1 MSETSPFQLLHSIA
15 EASIAQAAG
24 LPAQA
29 DIQQFW
35 TGVAFKFAGYSLVAA
50 MNDVSEIISVPSL
63 TKLPGV
69 KPWVLGVA
77 NVRGR
82 LIPVMDLASFT
93 QQQGSQSKLANKRLL
108 IVEKDEVLNGLVVD
122 VVEGIQHF
130 ATEDFVQQEQ
140 HAPPRVAQFAEGSYK
155 KQQQQWTVINVRQ
168 LITSA
173 EFMQVAV

>member
-1 MSETSPFQLLHSIA
+1 MSEANPFELLQSIA
-15 EASIAQAAG
+15 QASIAQAAG

-29 DIQQFW
+29 DVQQFW
-35 TGVAFKFAGYSLVAA
+35 TGVAFKFAGFSLVAA
-50 MNDVSEIISVPSL
+50 MNDVSEIISVPAL

-82 LIPVMDLASFT
+82 LIPVMDLANF
-93 QQQGSQSKLANKRLL
+93 SQHDASQKKLSDQRLL
-108 IVEKDEVLNGLVVD
+108 IVEEQDVLNGLVVD

-130 ATEDFVQQEQ
+130 STDDFVQDQEQ
-140 HAPPRVAQFAEGSYK
+140 APAIFAPFVAGSYSK
-155 KQQQQWTVINVRQ
+155 DQQLWTVINVRQ

-173 EFMQVAV
+173 QFMQVAV